1 MTRKSKEMFTNYTML
16 MPWIITFSV
25 FWLYPLLYAAYLSLT
40 EYYTLSGE
48 SVFIGLDNYRKILSD
63 EVFWKA
69 LSNTMFFTF
78 GTVPVTTSLALVLA
92 SIINSKVVR
101 FKEFFRSSFF
111 MPTIT
116 SLVVISLI
124 FTNLY
129 SKEGYVNSLMAML
142 NLPYP
147 ERGWLLEPG
156 TALLSIMAMDV
167 WMATGYYMVLI
178 LAGMQA
184 IPNDLYES
192 ARLSGA
198 NARQIFF
205 KITLPL
211 LKPTLLFILVINT
224 IKSFQVFIEIFVMTK
239 GGPLNATTTMV
250 YMIFTNAFEKSDK
263 MGYASAL
270 AFILFFILIVFSLI
284 QMKLL
289 KERDN

>member
-1 MTRKSKEMFTNYTML
+1 MIKQTKEKINNSLML
-16 MPWIITFSV
+16 MPWLITFSV
-25 FWLYPLLYAAYLSLT
+25 FWLYPLLNAAYLSMT

-48 SVFIGLDNYRKILSD
+48 SVFIGFGNYVAIFKD

-69 LSNTMFFTF
+69 LSNTLIFTF
-78 GTVPVTTSLALVLA
+78 GTVPVTTSLALLLA
-92 SIINSKVVR
+92 VFLNSKTAR
-101 FKEFFRSSFF
+101 FKEFFRASYF
-111 MPTIT
+111 MPTVT

-129 SKEGYVNSLMAML
+129 AKEGYINSLLAML

-147 ERGWLLEPG
+147 ERGWLMEPSS
-156 TALLSIMAMDV
+156 ALFSVMIMDI

-178 LAGMQA
+178 LAGMQS

-198 NARQIFF
+198 NAVQIFF
-205 KITLPL
+205 RITLPL
-211 LKPTLLFILVINT
+211 LKPTLLFIVVINT

-239 GGPLNATTTMV
+239 GGPLNATTTLV
-250 YMIFTNAFEKSDK
+250 YMVFVNAFEKSDK

-270 AFILFFILIVFSLI
+270 AFILFFILIIFSLI

-289 KERDN
+289 KEKD